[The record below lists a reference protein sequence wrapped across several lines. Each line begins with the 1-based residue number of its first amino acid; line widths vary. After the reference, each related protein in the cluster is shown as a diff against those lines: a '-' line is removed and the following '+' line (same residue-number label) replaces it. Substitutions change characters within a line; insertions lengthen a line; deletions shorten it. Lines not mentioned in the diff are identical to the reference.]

1 MQRENAARGGAAGA
15 GAAGNPLAG
24 AIPGAEG
31 QYGAGGG
38 QSGIGNFDEDD
49 PEAVVGKF
57 ASAVLADDYETA
69 GKYVADKATGM
80 LATVREGTISD
91 NQKQQL
97 KAYMT
102 GLKHIASRAQGRSK
116 TANFNGGS
124 NKVLSFK
131 IEKISDEFVISDLDI
146 NDAPRKRAGR

>member
-1 MQRENAARGGAAGA
+1 VGGD
-15 GAAGNPLAG
+15 
-24 AIPGAEG
+24 
-31 QYGAGGG
+31 
-38 QSGIGNFDEDD
+38 FKEDD
-49 PEAVVGKF
+49 PEYVVSKF
-57 ASAVLADDYETA
+57 ASAVLADDYESA
-69 GKYVADKATGM
+69 GKCVAEKATGM

-97 KAYMT
+97 KAYLT

-131 IEKISDEFVISDLDI
+131 IEKISDEFLISDLDV
-146 NDAPRKRAGR
+146 NDAPRRRTGR